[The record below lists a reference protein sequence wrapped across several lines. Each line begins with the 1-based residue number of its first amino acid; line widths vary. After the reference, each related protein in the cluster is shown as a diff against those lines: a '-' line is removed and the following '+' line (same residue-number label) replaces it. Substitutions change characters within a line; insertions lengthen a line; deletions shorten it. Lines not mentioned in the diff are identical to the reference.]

1 MRIIS
6 IAILL
11 IITGWISAFA
21 QNSTHIVRTGETLFS
36 ISREYD
42 VSVDQLRKWNDLN
55 DNNIR
60 LGMKLVIRSDQ
71 STDDVAADTVTPTG
85 SQRDKNTITH
95 IVEAGQ
101 TLFRISRMYDV
112 SVEDLKAWN
121 SIENNA
127 LSIGQ
132 ELSIRIGESSANS
145 PQTTTRNQNSA
156 GDISVA
162 QAPDNSVAA
171 DRVADYTREAE
182 VSFESASD
190 AASIEAANEDWHMES
205 TPQGKFVTYKINEKD
220 SLRKLLQFHKMDG
233 YDFRAL
239 NPETSPSDIE
249 PGDEL
254 TLLLASSSP
263 QKNPYRYQRSER
275 GASEIQVSRYPDD
288 RRGKTTTSG
297 DLYNPDA
304 LTAAHPGLALGS
316 VVYVENPETGHGIF
330 VLINDRTSEN
340 RLLLSDAAFQALQ
353 YDNASSPL
361 AKIDEQPD

>member
-1 MRIIS
+1 MRITS
-6 IAILL
+6 IAIFL
-11 IITGWISAFA
+11 IIAGWISAFA
-21 QNSTHIVRTGETLFS
+21 QNSTHTVRTGETLFS
-36 ISREYD
+36 ISRQYD
-42 VSVDQLRKWNDLN
+42 VSVLQLREWNNLN
-55 DNNIR
+55 DNTIR
-60 LGMKLVIRSDQ
+60 VGMTLVIRSG
-71 STDDVAADTVTPTG
+71 STADDVANDSAAPIG
-85 SQRDKNTITH
+85 NQQGNTITH

-121 SIENNA
+121 TLENNA

-132 ELSIRIGESSANS
+132 ELTIRTGASSANAS
-145 PQTTTRNQNSA
+145 QTTARNQYSA
-156 GDISVA
+156 GEVSDA
-162 QAPDNSVAA
+162 QTPENSGAT

-182 VSFESASD
+182 VTFESSGD
-190 AASIEAANEDWHMES
+190 AASIEVANENWHMES
-205 TPQGKFVTYKINEKD
+205 TPQGRFVTYKISEKD
-220 SLRKLLQFHKMDG
+220 SLRQLLYFHKMDG

-239 NPETSPSDIE
+239 NPGTSPSDIK

-254 TLLLASSSP
+254 TLLLASSSS
-263 QKNPYRYQRSER
+263 QKNPYRLRRSER

-297 DLYNPDA
+297 DLYNPNA

-340 RLLLSDAAFQALQ
+340 RLLLSDAAFRALQ
-353 YDNASSPL
+353 FENASSHL